1 MGRLLLIALRNL
13 ALNRRRNTLLG
24 SAIAAVTALMILL
37 GAVGNGIQ
45 TTMIDAGT
53 ALISGHVNVAGF
65 YKITAGRPAPVLVHR
80 EQVLG
85 QVATLVPEARLIVDR
100 TRGFGK
106 FVSETDS
113 VQTGLTGID
122 IERDREILR
131 VVQVAKGRVEDL
143 VGPGKVMLYEAQAT
157 RLGVEVGDRV
167 TLTSPVLRGTNNSVD
182 VDVVA
187 VARDLGLLSIMSCY
201 VSKQTIQDLYLLDP
215 DTTGV
220 IQIYLDDP
228 DESAAVEARVK
239 LGLERLGHRLMEK
252 LDVPYFH
259 KFQTI
264 ASEDWTGQKL
274 DVSTWKDE
282 LSMLDWTLK
291 TFETVTMLL
300 TVILLVIIVIGVMN
314 TLWISIRERTRE
326 IGTLR
331 AIGMARWRVLVMVLL
346 EVFTLAVLATAVGV
360 VVGAAVAAGL
370 NWAQLPVSEG
380 FQVFLL
386 SDTLR
391 LVLEPGGVLAALVW
405 IPLLITFFSVFPALR
420 AARMRPITAIHHVG

>member
-1 MGRLLLIALRNL
+1 MGHLLLIALRNL
-13 ALNRRRNTLLG
+13 GLNRRRNLLLG

-45 TTMIDAGT
+45 VTMIDAGT
-53 ALISGHVNVAGF
+53 ALVSGHVNVAGF
-65 YKITAGRPAPVLVHR
+65 YKITAGRPAPVLVDR
-80 EQVLG
+80 QKVLDQVR
-85 QVATLVPEARLIVDR
+85 TLVPEARLIVDR

-113 VQTGLTGID
+113 VQTGLTGLD

-131 VVQVAKGRVEDL
+131 VVRVVQGRIDDL
-143 VGPGKVMLYEAQAT
+143 AGPGKVMLYEAQAR
-157 RLGVEVGDRV
+157 RLGVGIGDRV
-167 TLTSPVLRGTNNSVD
+167 TLTAPVLRGINNSID

-187 VARDLGLLSIMSCY
+187 IAKDLGLLSVMSCY
-201 VSKQTIQDLYLLDP
+201 VSKETIRDLYLLDP

-220 IQIYLDDP
+220 IQVYLDDP
-228 DESAAVEARVK
+228 DDAGAVEARVK
-239 LGLERLGHRLMEK
+239 AGLERLDHRLMDK

-259 KFQTI
+259 KFQSI
-264 ASEDWTGQKL
+264 AAEDWTGQKL

-291 TFETVTMLL
+291 TFDTVTMLL
-300 TVILLVIIVIGVMN
+300 TAILLVIIVVGVMN

-331 AIGMARWRVLVMVLL
+331 AIGMARWRVLVMMLL
-346 EVFTLAVLATAVGV
+346 EVAALAVLSTATGL
-360 VVGAAVAAGL
+360 AAGGALTVAL
-370 NWAQLPVSEG
+370 NWARIPVSEG
-380 FQVFLL
+380 FQMFLL
-386 SDTLR
+386 SDTLT
-391 LVLEPGGVLAALVW
+391 LVLEPASVMAALVW
-405 IPLLITFFSVFPALR
+405 IPLLITCFSVFPALR